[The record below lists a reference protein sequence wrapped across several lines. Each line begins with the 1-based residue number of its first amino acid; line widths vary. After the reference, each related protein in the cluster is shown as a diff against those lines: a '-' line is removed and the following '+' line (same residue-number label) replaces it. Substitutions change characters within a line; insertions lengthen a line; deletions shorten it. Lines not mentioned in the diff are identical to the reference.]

1 MTDPDPIEPPA
12 QGSDETSADIPAD
25 IPAEIPAEVPP
36 LPEDPALAAAVL
48 EIEAHVAQEG
58 WDQPARLYALVDT
71 AELVAQEPAL
81 AAAMAIDGPGDDGSF
96 TPIEQEGLP
105 PGQALEEALPSIVW
119 PDAVAGCAAVIER
132 LVLPPGADDD
142 LPEDPAAAE
151 LYAREHPHR
160 QEVRMVAGVT
170 RAGASYCALR
180 LRAHDDEQSVVN
192 GTELVPGLLELLHAT
207 LHDPH
212 DPRHS
217 STEQGPA

>member
-1 MTDPDPIEPPA
+1 MTTPDLEPQP
-12 QGSDETSADIPAD
+12 Q
-25 IPAEIPAEVPP
+25 P

-105 PGQALEEALPSIVW
+105 PGQALEEALQTIAW
-119 PDAVAGCAAVIER
+119 PESVAGCAAVLER
-132 LVLPPGADDD
+132 LVLPPGVDEELPDD
-142 LPEDPAAAE
+142 PTAAE
-151 LYAREHPHR
+151 LFAREHPDR

-180 LRAHDDEQSVVN
+180 LRAHDDEQSVVD
-192 GTELVPGLLELLHAT
+192 GTELVPGLLDLLHTT
-207 LHDPH
+207 LHDAPQDAPH
-212 DPRHS
+212 DSPHDS
-217 STEQGPA
+217 LNDSPEQGQA